1 MICRCICVQESRVTM
16 FTPKRTP
23 EGYDGRPDNRLDA
36 FMAALVLL
44 VCFGMQASWA
54 LAAAGPAGG
63 TTAQRSS
70 IESLRLEITPNGVTL
85 AASQTQHFKVTDGS
99 GKSVAVHWGV
109 SGLSCSGSA
118 CGTVDDE
125 GTYRAPQALS
135 RGLTVVLEGVLV
147 SDPKHFV
154 LTRIKLSSV
163 AAAPITAQVL
173 SPVQQHGEP
182 QTQSPVALQPSV
194 RPKKAVDLPAPR
206 GPLVAYQGG
215 QLTIDAV
222 NTSLADVLTMVAEK
236 TGATIDIP
244 PGTGTEPVFMHAGP
258 GPANDVITQL
268 LTGSNFNFI
277 IVDSQQYRDEPI
289 QVLLTEKQGGNA
301 PVPNT
306 VAVAPAPPV
315 VAPAAAEVS
324 PGDSD
329 NFVPV
334 TVPTP
339 VAAKPASGEQLSPD
353 AIEQMMKDR
362 AKQIRENSQQ
372 QQPPQEQ

>member
-1 MICRCICVQESRVTM
+1 M

-147 SDPKHFV
+147 S
-154 LTRIKLSSV
+154 TRNILC
-163 AAAPITAQVL
+163 
-173 SPVQQHGEP
+173 
-182 QTQSPVALQPSV
+182 
-194 RPKKAVDLPAPR
+194 
-206 GPLVAYQGG
+206 
-215 QLTIDAV
+215 
-222 NTSLADVLTMVAEK
+222 
-236 TGATIDIP
+236 
-244 PGTGTEPVFMHAGP
+244 
-258 GPANDVITQL
+258 
-268 LTGSNFNFI
+268 
-277 IVDSQQYRDEPI
+277 
-289 QVLLTEKQGGNA
+289 
-301 PVPNT
+301 
-306 VAVAPAPPV
+306 
-315 VAPAAAEVS
+315 
-324 PGDSD
+324 
-329 NFVPV
+329 
-334 TVPTP
+334 
-339 VAAKPASGEQLSPD
+339 
-353 AIEQMMKDR
+353 
-362 AKQIRENSQQ
+362 
-372 QQPPQEQ
+372 

>member
-1 MICRCICVQESRVTM
+1 ML
-16 FTPKRTP
+16 TPKRTL
-23 EGYDGRPDNRLDA
+23 EDLDGRPDNRLDA
-36 FMAALVLL
+36 LLPALLL
-44 VCFGMQASWA
+44 LACFGMQAPPA

-70 IESLRLEITPNGVTL
+70 IQPRGLGITPNGVTL

-99 GKSVAVHWGV
+99 GKPVAVHWDV

-125 GTYRAPQALS
+125 GTYRAPKALS

-147 SDPKHFV
+147 SDPKHSV
-154 LTRIKLSSV
+154 MTRIQVSPG
-163 AAAPITAQVL
+163 AAAPITTQVL
-173 SPVQQHGEP
+173 SPVQQQGQP
-182 QTQSPVALQPSV
+182 QTQSPVALPAPV
-194 RPKKAVDLPAPR
+194 RAKKAVDLPAPR

-268 LTGSNFNFI
+268 LTGSSFNFI
-277 IVDSQQYRDEPI
+277 IVDSPQYRDEPI

-301 PVPNT
+301 PAVSTT
-306 VAVAPAPPV
+306 VAVAPPPQPA
-315 VAPAAAEVS
+315 APAAAEVA

-339 VAAKPASGEQLSPD
+339 VATKPASGEQLSPD

-372 QQPPQEQ
+372 QQPPQPE